1 MSSDHSETPTGKH
14 HRMNR
19 QLALSMVIALAAPV
33 GAQTTPGYSPQSA
46 ATERATESDAIARPS
61 ASSASAHSRFLS
73 LQPHMAGTAAQART
87 RDYVIEKM
95 KSWGLETEVRAYS
108 IWMPHPLSTRVWR
121 ISPDPIE
128 FKLQEGRVAEDTTS
142 FAFPQVNPFNGYG
155 AAGDVRGDVV
165 YVNYGLIEDYA
176 QLDSMGV
183 SVKGK
188 IAIARYGRSF
198 RGIKA
203 REAEKHGALG
213 LIIYSDPADDGY
225 VRGDV
230 YPAGPMRPSQ
240 GIQRGSV
247 MNMNGDP
254 STPGYPS
261 TTGAKRIAVEAM
273 EVPRIPVLPI
283 SYGNAAELLR
293 GLTGKS
299 IPQSWQGGLP
309 FRYHVGPG
317 PVQARMAVET
327 DAATSPYKQIW
338 DTFGTIRGSVFPD
351 EIVIIGGHR
360 DAWGP
365 GAADNVSGTVSVL
378 EAARAIAE
386 QVKAGNRPKR
396 TIVFATWDAEEWGLI
411 GSTEFVEQDSL
422 RLARSAVAYLNQDDV
437 AQGPNFGGGGSPSLR
452 ALLRDIAKTVPDPG
466 GQGSVYDVWRKRANL
481 SADTLEPQMGD
492 PGGGSDFAGFYN
504 HLGIPIADWGF
515 GGPTGVYH
523 SAYDSYQWM
532 AKFGDPTFEVHA
544 TNARIG
550 TAALLRIANADILP
564 YDYVEYARTIQR
576 FSAQVDR
583 AIADKH
589 WKVSGVALN
598 AAVARMESA
607 ALAFTAARDRTLSG
621 QISPATAKQVNATL
635 MGVERELTRPQG
647 LVTRPW
653 FRNLVYASDENNGYS
668 TMVLPSVNEAI
679 RIGDES
685 AVERELADL
694 VKRFDSATQV
704 LRVATGLLQRS

>member
-1 MSSDHSETPTGKH
+1 
-14 HRMNR
+14 MNR
-19 QLALSMVIALAAPV
+19 QLVLSMVIVLAAPAT
-33 GAQTTPGYSPQSA
+33 AQTTPGYSPQSA
-46 ATERATESDAIARPS
+46 ATERATESDAIVRPT

-87 RDYVIEKM
+87 RDYVIDKM
-95 KSWGLETEVRAYS
+95 KSWGLETEVRTYS
-108 IWMPHPLSTRVWR
+108 IWMPHPVSTRVWR

-128 FKLQEGRVAEDTTS
+128 LNLQEGRVPEDTTS
-142 FAFPQVNPFNGYG
+142 FAFPQVTPFNGYG

-165 YVNYGLIEDYA
+165 YVNYGLIEDYT

-213 LIIYSDPADDGY
+213 LIIYSDPADDGF

-261 TTGAKRIAVEAM
+261 TANAKRIAVASM
-273 EVPRIPVLPI
+273 DVPRIPVLPI
-283 SYGNAAELLR
+283 SYGNATELLR
-293 GLTGKS
+293 GLAGQS

-317 PVQARMAVET
+317 PVQARIAVET
-327 DAATSPYKQIW
+327 DAATNPYKQIW
-338 DTFGTIRGSVFPD
+338 DTFGTIRGSVYPD

-396 TIVFATWDAEEWGLI
+396 TIMFATWDAEEWGLI

-452 ALLRDIAKTVPDPG
+452 ALLRDVAKTVPDPSG
-466 GQGSVYDVWRKRANL
+466 KGSVYDVWRKRANL

-515 GGPTGVYH
+515 GGPQGVYH
-523 SAYDSYQWM
+523 SAYDSYHWM
-532 AKFGDPTFEVHA
+532 EKFGDPTFEFHA
-544 TNARIG
+544 ANARIG

-564 YDYVEYARTIQR
+564 YDYVEYARTVQR
-576 FSAQVDR
+576 FSSQVER
-583 AIADKH
+583 AIAEKH
-589 WKVSGVALN
+589 WKLSGAVLN

-607 ALAFTAARDRTLSG
+607 AVAFTTERDHALSA
-621 QISPATAKQVNATL
+621 QLSPTIVKQVNATL
-635 MGVERELTRPQG
+635 LGVERELTRPQG

-679 RIGDES
+679 RAGDES
-685 AVERELADL
+685 VVERELADL

-704 LRVATGLLQRS
+704 LKVATGLLQRK